1 MKSMIVSVLAL
12 VCVAGCAME
21 PATTDKT
28 PDAQPATNS
37 NGGEY
42 VPIAPG
48 NPGTPCGA
56 KSTFIINTPDGI
68 VIVDVPAFCN
78 PSIGPDRGDPAP
90 DYVSDPN
97 PWEKDLNGS
106 KVNPSLDTKR

>member
-1 MKSMIVSVLAL
+1 MKTMIVSALSL
-12 VCVAGCAME
+12 VCMFGCAME
-21 PATTDKT
+21 PATITDKA
-28 PDAQPATNS
+28 DMQPTS
-37 NGGEY
+37 SGGWDY
-42 VPIAPG
+42 VPTTGSPSSR
-48 NPGTPCGA
+48 CGA
-56 KSTFIINTPDGI
+56 KSTFFINTDQGI